1 MSHPGPPVP
10 PEPGP
15 AAPPPQPEG
24 PPPADGFP
32 PGPAFPSGPAF
43 PPGPAFPSGP
53 ALPPGSGGLT
63 APGFPPLPA
72 KPPLGGSA
80 AYPPPQ
86 GLGSG
91 GTPYVTPQPPSRL
104 RKWGGL
110 AGGLVVA
117 GVIGASWLGVGAGD
131 PEVGDCVAATGE
143 STWKKVDCGDAAAEA
158 RVVGIEEER
167 QTEEEFMADADTCT
181 RFPTA
186 EMFLWSGS
194 IGQAGSVLCAEPLTS
209 GSRR

>member
-15 AAPPPQPEG
+15 GGPPPHPGG
-24 PPPADGFP
+24 PPPAGGVP
-32 PGPAFPSGPAF
+32 HGPAF
-43 PPGPAFPSGP
+43 PPAP
-53 ALPPGSGGLT
+53 GGLPG
-63 APGFPPLPA
+63 PGFPPAPA
-72 KPPLGGSA
+72 QPPPGGSA
-80 AYPPPQ
+80 AYPPQ
-86 GLGSG
+86 GEGSG
-91 GTPYVTPQPPSRL
+91 GAPYVTPQPPSRL

-131 PEVGDCVAATGE
+131 PEVGDCVAASGE
-143 STWKKVDCGDAAAEA
+143 STWEKVDCSDPEAEA

-167 QTEEEFMADADTCT
+167 QTEEEFMADPDTCA

-186 EMFLWSGS
+186 VMFLWSGS
-194 IGQAGSVLCAEPLTS
+194 IGQTGSVLCAEPLTTA
-209 GSRR
+209 SRR